1 MLRTIFLTALLL
13 GVWLP
18 DSARAQSLFFTSGMG
33 GAGISEGTGLNVTLG
48 GGGMYRR
55 VLGFVNAVEV
65 TMIPTNEGNGPH
77 FYRGTL
83 PNGESHCLDRRTN
96 RPVGTKALE
105 VLCDVTRFHYAAT
118 GDVNVLLPGNF
129 FAGGGVRLGSEVTPY
144 ASLGFTLQ
152 DPAKPLYTFA
162 PFVRGAVGK
171 GLWAA
176 TMGAALRLR

>member
-33 GAGISEGTGLNVTLG
+33 GAGISDGTGLNVTLG
-48 GGGMYRR
+48 AGGMYRR
-55 VLGFVNAVEV
+55 VLGFVNAVEL
-65 TMIPTNEGNGPH
+65 TLIATNEGNGPH
-77 FYRGTL
+77 YYRGTL

-96 RPVGTKALE
+96 QPVGTKELE
-105 VLCDVTRFHYAAT
+105 VLCDVTRFHYGAT
-118 GDVNVLLPGNF
+118 GDVNVLLSPNF
-129 FAGGGVRLGSEVTPY
+129 FAGGGARIGSGITPY
-144 ASLGFTLQ
+144 VSLGFTSQ
-152 DPAKPLYTFA
+152 DHAQSLYTFA

-176 TMGAALRLR
+176 TVGAALRLR